1 MLYNITKFCE
11 AIMNTISTQV
21 QESITINKSE
31 FIATIIPIK
40 DQNSANESLNTIRK
54 KYSDATHNCYAFIYG
69 KNGEYAK
76 NSDDGE
82 PSQTAGVVIYNV
94 LQKNNLTN
102 VLCVVT
108 RYFGGIKL
116 GAGGLVRAYTQATT
130 TALAKAEILEIIEY
144 TTISITI
151 VYQYLN
157 QVLMELERIN
167 AKITNKIF
175 LEDITITFTI
185 PKSNK
190 DTLISNLIN
199 LTKNTIKI
207 NEITDKN

>member
-1 MLYNITKFCE
+1 
-11 AIMNTISTQV
+11 MNTITTQV

-31 FIATIIPIK
+31 FIGTIIPIK
-40 DQNSANESLNTIRK
+40 DQLDANDKLNEIRK
-54 KYSDATHNCYAFIYG
+54 KYSDATHNCYAYIYG

-130 TALAKAEILEIIEY
+130 SALAKAEILEIIEY
-144 TTISITI
+144 ATIKITLN
-151 VYQYLN
+151 YQYLN
-157 QVLMELERIN
+157 QVLMELDRIK
-167 AKITNKIF
+167 AKITNKLF
-175 LEDITITFTI
+175 LEDIEITFVM
-185 PKSNK
+185 PKSNQESL
-190 DTLISNLIN
+190 TSSLIN
-199 LTKNTIKI
+199 LTKNSIKI
-207 NEITDKN
+207 NEINTNN